1 MTIDDGDTRPST
13 GASRWRAPAAGAG
26 FLLALLAVF
35 AGLAF
40 AVSDDETVSLDRP
53 VMMWV
58 HGATTPWLT
67 AAAETAS
74 YLGGQFVLAASVVI
88 ALLLCFL
95 RRFGGAFLV
104 LAAVYGS
111 SRLNVAFKP
120 AFERSRPDFW
130 EHLSAENTFSFP
142 SGHAMGSMSLAAP
155 LVVLTWGSRDRW
167 AALAVAV
174 VYVLAVGAS
183 RVYLGVHFPSDVLAG
198 WCLTVL
204 WVGILVVILLLV
216 TRVLRRYA
224 PTLADWV

>member
-1 MTIDDGDTRPST
+1 MTTDDGDARRSR
-13 GASRWRAPAAGAG
+13 GAATWGAVAAGAG
-26 FLLALLAVF
+26 MLGVLLLVF
-35 AGLAF
+35 VGLAS
-40 AVSDDETVSLDRP
+40 AVADDGHVPLDRP

-74 YLGGQFVLAASVVI
+74 YLGGQFVLAASAVI
-88 ALLLCFL
+88 ALLLCVL
-95 RRFGGAFLV
+95 RRFGGAVLV

-111 SRLNVAFKP
+111 SRLNVALKP
-120 AFERSRPDFW
+120 AFERSRPDLW
-130 EHLSAENTFSFP
+130 EHLSVENTFSFP

-155 LVVLTWGSRDRW
+155 LVVLAWGTRYRW
-167 AALAVAV
+167 ASLAVAV

-204 WVGILVVILLLV
+204 WVGILTVILLLV
-216 TRVLRRYA
+216 TGVLRRYA
-224 PTLADWV
+224 PTLAEWV

>member
-1 MTIDDGDTRPST
+1 M
-13 GASRWRAPAAGAG
+13 
-26 FLLALLAVF
+26 
-35 AGLAF
+35 
-40 AVSDDETVSLDRP
+40 
-53 VMMWV
+53 
-58 HGATTPWLT
+58 
-67 AAAETAS
+67 
-74 YLGGQFVLAASVVI
+74 LAASVVI
-88 ALLLCFL
+88 ALLLCVL

-174 VYVLAVGAS
+174 VYVLA
-183 RVYLGVHFPSDVLAG
+183 G